1 MWCRLLGKRER
12 RILMRGM
19 QNHACGFGEKAII
32 ESVLVQDEEANV
44 KGLIN
49 PMREYKQRG
58 SAQRQAAT

>member
-1 MWCRLLGKRER
+1 
-12 RILMRGM
+12 MRGM